1 MRITAEWDTTTSLSF
16 WDAVLRKKDLSP
28 VGHYENIRSIETMVC
43 RVCGLTKAIDQ
54 FRLRSAA
61 SDLRVTICLPCMA
74 VYQHQWYMTNRERL
88 IAAARVRRDRAAAES
103 RARIWAYLREHP
115 CVDCGESD
123 AAVLEFAHVRDK
135 RAGVSQLV
143 SNGVSWALI
152 ASEIEKCEVRCVN
165 CHIRKTAR
173 EVGVYDR
180 KAAFRV
186 TSLHSA
192 IRP

>member
-1 MRITAEWDTTTSLSF
+1 
-16 WDAVLRKKDLSP
+16 LSP
-28 VGHYENIRSIETMVC
+28 IASCENIRSIETMKC
-43 RVCGLTKAIDQ
+43 RVCGLTKTIDQ

-61 SDLRVTICLPCMA
+61 GELRVTICLACMA
-74 VYQHQWYMTNRERL
+74 VYQHQWYVMNRDRL

-115 CVDCGESD
+115 CIDCGESD
-123 AAVLEFAHVRDK
+123 AAVLEFDHVRDK
-135 RAGVSQLV
+135 QADVSQLV

-173 EVGVYDR
+173 EVGVYER
-180 KAAFRV
+180 KTAFRV
-186 TSLHSA
+186 TSLQSD
-192 IRP
+192 PGT